1 MWVSEWVKSHSVV
14 SDSLRPHGLHNPWN
28 SPGQN
33 TGVGSL
39 FLLQGIFPTQ
49 ELNPGLLHCTQIL
62 YQLSHKGSP
71 RILEWVAY
79 PFSSRSSWPR
89 NQTRVSW
96 IAEGFF
102 TNWATRDSLLQN
114 FSWSKIWLPVQGTWV
129 QFLVQEDC
137 TCCRHTKSGCPSYWS
152 PHVLESMLSS
162 KGGQS
167 HEKPGTAPKNGSQ
180 SLEVDQI
187 TCTAMKAQ
195 CSQK

>member
-14 SDSLRPHGLHNPWN
+14 SDCLRPHGLHNPWN

-129 QFLVQEDC
+129 QFLAQEDS
-137 TCCRHTKSGCPSYWS
+137 TCCRHTKSGCPTTEALTSWS
-152 PHVLESMLSS
+152 PCSPAREGKAMRSQALHQRM
-162 KGGQS
+162 
-167 HEKPGTAPKNGSQ
+167 APNH
-180 SLEVDQI
+180 
-187 TCTAMKAQ
+187 
-195 CSQK
+195 